1 MPDPTFEVLMNG
13 TVVAEQAGQISPD
26 DADRLRKE
34 MQEAAALE
42 VAEDVTQRYRN
53 TLREL
58 AKGVL

>member
-1 MPDPTFEVLMNG
+1 MNG